1 MREGAFDMKFQV
13 SIILKFHIY
22 IINMNKSETSIQ
34 KGGRITMNETYGEI
48 VVIPVNGGDTIIRG

>member
-1 MREGAFDMKFQV
+1 MKFQV

-48 VVIPVNGGDTIIRG
+48 VVTPVPSGDTIICG